1 MKVPY
6 FAVSQAPE
14 ALKRYW
20 LTSIEACINTGV
32 FIGGPIVD
40 EFEAEWTKKID
51 ASFSVGVSNGL
62 DGLKIA
68 LTVLGISEGM
78 RVAVPAHTFIAT
90 WLAVQA
96 VGATPIGVDVNRN
109 GLIDLAYL
117 DSLGMKMDAIIPVHM
132 HGAMV
137 DMPRLMS
144 WATNHG
150 VKVIEDASQA
160 HGAALDG
167 KYAGTWGDSGVFSLY
182 PTKNLGALGDAGLMV
197 FKDEN
202 LALKA
207 KSLRNYG
214 ARLGYKYEYQE
225 IGMNCRLDPIQASIL
240 LVNISFL
247 EEWNAKRI
255 ELGCIYDKYLDQ
267 TITRLQ
273 PTENNSVRHHFP
285 ILVSNVAEVRTF
297 LSSKQIETERHYP
310 KTAASIYENLSGR
323 KNQAK
328 FPISETIA
336 KFSLSLPIS
345 PWHTTAQINYV
356 VENINLGV
364 SQGLIK
370 PKYFSL

>member
-1 MKVPY
+1 MNVPY
-6 FAVSQAPE
+6 FAVNQAPE
-14 ALKRYW
+14 LLKRTW
-20 LTSIEACINTGV
+20 LSSIEEFIDSGV
-32 FIGGPIVD
+32 FIAGPVVD
-40 EFEAEWTKKID
+40 KFEEEWNKQIN

-68 LTVLGISEGM
+68 LKVLGISKGM
-78 RVAVPAHTFIAT
+78 RVVVPAHTFIAT
-90 WLAVQA
+90 WLAIQA
-96 VGATPIGVDVNRN
+96 VGATPIGLDTNHN
-109 GLIDLAYL
+109 GLIDLNYL
-117 DSLGMKMDAIIPVHM
+117 DEIDGQVDAIIPVHM

-144 WATNHG
+144 WANNHG

-160 HGAALDG
+160 HGAILDG

-182 PTKNLGALGDAGLMV
+182 PTKNLGALGDAGIMV
-197 FKDEN
+197 FKDEK
-202 LALKA
+202 LSLRA
-207 KSLRNYG
+207 KSLRSYG
-214 ARLGYKYEYQE
+214 TRLGHKYDYQE

-240 LVNISFL
+240 LVNCRFL

-285 ILVSNVAEVRTF
+285 ILVSNVAEVKMF
-297 LSSKQIETERHYP
+297 LNSKNIETDRHYP

-328 FPISETIA
+328 FPISEIIA
-336 KFSLSLPIS
+336 ESSLSLPIS
-345 PWHTTAQINYV
+345 PWHTMAQINYV
-356 VENINLGV
+356 IENINLGV

-370 PKYFSL
+370 PKSFSL